1 MELVK
6 SAKILGMLI
15 TDDLK
20 WNSHI
25 ENTVSKAS
33 KRLYLLRQL
42 KRADV
47 EESSLLQFY
56 TACIRSILEYGCQV
70 LHSSLPDYL
79 SMDLERVQR
88 RALKI
93 RYPELN
99 LKEAIK
105 QAKMPTTLKNRREKL
120 SQKLSTSIQENREH
134 KLYHLLPEGNSQ
146 TYNFRELRR
155 YKLPIINTYRLKN
168 SYIFKYASQ
177 SKLYMARY
185 FGHALDHNQFAQCQ
199 NLQLCCELL

>member
-1 MELVK
+1 MFGARET
-6 SAKILGMLI
+6 AKFLGMLI

-33 KRLYLLRQL
+33 KRLYFLRQL

-47 EESSLLQFY
+47 QESLLLQFY

-70 LHSSLPDYL
+70 FHSSLPDYL

-93 RYPELN
+93 IYPELN
-99 LKEAIK
+99 LKEAIE
-105 QAKMPTTLKNRREKL
+105 QAKMTTLKNRREKL
-120 SQKLSTSIQENREH
+120 NQKLFTSIQENREH
-134 KLYHLLPEGNSQ
+134 KLYHLLPEENSQ

-155 YKLPIINTYRLKN
+155 YKIIN
-168 SYIFKYASQ
+168 
-177 SKLYMARY
+177 
-185 FGHALDHNQFAQCQ
+185 
-199 NLQLCCELL
+199 QL